1 MRACA
6 STFKP
11 NNTMK
16 RKHILGAALLAAT
29 ALFASCEYEYDM
41 PDGSDVTSDYTFES
55 SMNDVVRRD
64 LTAAGYQWDGDDY
77 MNYTFIEKNA
87 DGETIRTYNLAEST
101 RKPFEKRT
109 SAGGAKSVEVEVN
122 SYGKKTSTGQRRHVY
137 VYRFRPFTLS
147 PSKVTNIILAPYLN
161 YTRTQP

>member
-1 MRACA
+1 
-6 STFKP
+6 
-11 NNTMK
+11 MK
-16 RKHILGAALLAAT
+16 RKHIIGAALLAAT
-29 ALFASCEYEYDM
+29 TLFASCEYEYDM

-55 SMNDVVRRD
+55 SMKDVVRRD
-64 LTAAGYQWDGDDY
+64 LTAAGYQWDGDDC

-87 DGETIRTYNLAEST
+87 DGETIRTYNLAESS
-101 RKPFEKRT
+101 RQPFEKRT
-109 SAGGAKSVEVEVN
+109 SAEGAKSVEVEVN
-122 SYGKKTSTGQRRHVY
+122 SYGKETSTGQRRHVY